1 MTRSDGD
8 GLRLSPGMTL
18 RATSTGATYRVRG
31 VGEERIV
38 ATGPHGS
45 LGVDR
50 DELTEH
56 IRCGLVEVVSWP

>member
-1 MTRSDGD
+1 
-8 GLRLSPGMTL
+8 MTL

-31 VGEERIV
+31 VGEERVV

-56 IRCGLVEVVSWP
+56 IRRGLIEVVSWP

>member
-31 VGEERIV
+31 VGEERVV

-45 LGVDR
+45 LGVER
-50 DELTEH
+50 DELTEY
-56 IRCGLVEVVSWP
+56 IWCGLVEVVSWP

>member
-31 VGEERIV
+31 VGEGRVV

-45 LGVDR
+45 LGVER

-56 IRCGLVEVVSWP
+56 IRCGLVEVVFWP